1 MKMNLNMTPEK
12 RRNTI
17 LSLLLIVAILGA
29 CAFLDAN
36 KYSYNYAISII
47 ERSMIYAVVA
57 VSMNLVNGFT
67 GLFSLGQAG
76 FMALGA
82 YVTAILTIPVDQR
95 ASVYYIS
102 GIHPAIANL
111 HAPIL
116 VALILGGL
124 VAAAFA
130 ALIGIPVLRLKS
142 DYLAIATLGFAE
154 IIRALISAPQLDT
167 ITNGSYGLKSIPGF
181 SSLFQVLALTVVC
194 IGLMVLLINSSFGRM
209 FKAVREDE
217 IAAEA
222 SGINTTYYKMMA
234 FVLAAAIAGVAGGL
248 YAHHIGVINPTKFD
262 FNYSIE
268 FLVMVVL
275 GGMGSTTGSILAAIV
290 LTILPEALRGF
301 SDYRMLLYS
310 VVLIVMMLFKPNG
323 LLGRYEFSLTRVI
336 DRIRRKGKGGGE
348 KTEAQ
353 PAKEEV

>member
-17 LSLLLIVAILGA
+17 LSLLLIAAILGA

-116 VALILGGL
+116 VALVLGGL

-130 ALIGIPVLRLKS
+130 ALIGIPVLRL
-142 DYLAIATLGFAE
+142 
-154 IIRALISAPQLDT
+154 
-167 ITNGSYGLKSIPGF
+167 
-181 SSLFQVLALTVVC
+181 
-194 IGLMVLLINSSFGRM
+194 
-209 FKAVREDE
+209 
-217 IAAEA
+217 
-222 SGINTTYYKMMA
+222 
-234 FVLAAAIAGVAGGL
+234 
-248 YAHHIGVINPTKFD
+248 
-262 FNYSIE
+262 
-268 FLVMVVL
+268 
-275 GGMGSTTGSILAAIV
+275 
-290 LTILPEALRGF
+290 
-301 SDYRMLLYS
+301 
-310 VVLIVMMLFKPNG
+310 
-323 LLGRYEFSLTRVI
+323 
-336 DRIRRKGKGGGE
+336 
-348 KTEAQ
+348 
-353 PAKEEV
+353 